1 MSLRHSRAN
10 PAPENKETEHDSRID
25 GRLVMPRKDMNEEQN
40 YERQRN
46 VALSAL
52 RQKVKTGQR
61 VKISQPTCTG
71 RHLKWRTKIT
81 GTVLD
86 VRLADTGAWYAHSTT
101 GHLQLVRIRIQ
112 KDNGEV
118 SDISVDASTTLE
130 HVPDAPRV
138 T

>member
-1 MSLRHSRAN
+1 
-10 PAPENKETEHDSRID
+10 
-25 GRLVMPRKDMNEEQN
+25 MPCKDMNEEQN

-46 VALSAL
+46 ADLGAL

-61 VKISQPTCTG
+61 VKISQQICTG
-71 RHLKWRTKIT
+71 RNVKWRTKIT

-101 GHLQLVRIRIQ
+101 GHLQLVRMRIQ

-118 SDISVDASTTLE
+118 SDISLDAMTRLE
-130 HVPDAPRV
+130 HVPDAPRGA
-138 T
+138 TNT